1 MCSVGIT
8 LNILFVRG
16 MIMSV
21 VTFLVF
27 LNWELAMKIVIVKK
41 LSREGAG
48 TSLSSLQSL
57 PVALIHI
64 S

>member
-8 LNILFVRG
+8 LNILFVHG

>member
-8 LNILFVRG
+8 LNIFFVHG

-27 LNWELAMKIVIVKK
+27 LNWELAIKIVIVKK
-41 LSREGAG
+41 LSMEGAG